1 VKGDRAGMGGKYF
14 GDYFEN
20 WGKKDK
26 RRHSQ
31 KLRRNAKIE
40 IKDTENGR

>member
-1 VKGDRAGMGGKYF
+1 MGGKYF

-20 WGKKDK
+20 WGKIDK
-26 RRHSQ
+26 RRHSK

-40 IKDTENGR
+40 MRGEQKDDS